1 MYASRTVEMG
11 LLLPSGWVRCG
22 DVLACP
28 FDDLV
33 QDAVCVLD
41 SLLNYFSERAFAR
54 GTGAVFDEMAVGLQV
69 LV

>member
-1 MYASRTVEMG
+1 MLVLVVLRIFGKPDVCFPNRRDGVIAAVWMG
-11 LLLPSGWVRCG
+11 
-22 DVLACP
+22 
-28 FDDLV
+28 